1 VKTDNFLQTSMLLCA
16 MMVLAL
22 SSVSAQSSDQNLELE
37 PAEELTVAEASENEA
52 SKEESGDTSAG
63 SSVLADSAPLDDI
76 AEQTETQQGL
86 SISFKTPYS
95 LQDCIDI
102 LNTVTEVL
110 IDVGG
115 DLNRVDRES
124 LNFAIDAVADY
135 LQERDDLH
143 SNLLEYK
150 WQEISKHQVQGNSNN
165 TYSFIFSEPD
175 LPSGITALSFES
187 QRADSV
193 LQKVE
198 VYTPGDQL
206 VGPFS
211 KQMRLRHSIPRKY
224 IYHLYQPTDIKKI
237 SIKATVHNPDL
248 NKIPQIVIRAGKPQN
263 KEHGKLAIYQLIQA
277 QAQLSGEEP
286 KSILETLVQAREEIA
301 RYRLQSRTR

>member
-1 VKTDNFLQTSMLLCA
+1 MKTFEFFRITMLLSMLAFLPVA
-16 MMVLAL
+16 E
-22 SSVSAQSSDQNLELE
+22 SIAQSPEQDLE
-37 PAEELTVAEASENEA
+37 PEPTEELAVAEATDTDSA
-52 SKEESGDTSAG
+52 KEESGDNGESAI
-63 SSVLADSAPLDDI
+63 VADSAPLDDV
-76 AEQTETQQGL
+76 AEQTETNQGL

-95 LQDCIDI
+95 LQDCMDI

-115 DLNRVDRES
+115 DLSRVDRES

-165 TYSFIFSEPD
+165 TYSFIFNEPE
-175 LPSGITALSFES
+175 LPTGITALSFES
-187 QRADSV
+187 QRADSI

-198 VYTPGDQL
+198 VYTPGDEL

-224 IYHLYQPTDIKKI
+224 IYHLYQPTEIKKI
-237 SIKATVHNPDL
+237 SIKATVYNPDL
-248 NKIPQIVIRAGKPQN
+248 NKVPQIVIRAGKPQN

-277 QAQLSGEEP
+277 QTQLSGEEP
-286 KSILETLVQAREEIA
+286 KSILETLVRAREEIA
-301 RYRLQSRTR
+301 RYRMQSRN